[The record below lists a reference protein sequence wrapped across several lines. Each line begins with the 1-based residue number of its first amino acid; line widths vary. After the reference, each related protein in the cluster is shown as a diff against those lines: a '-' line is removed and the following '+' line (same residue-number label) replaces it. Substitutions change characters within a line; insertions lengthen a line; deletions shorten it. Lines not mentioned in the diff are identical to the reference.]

1 MNTFV
6 KRPYRT
12 NLFIYEE
19 DTDWKTTYNPSKKPK
34 IEETIASLAA
44 KADDEKCHDPVK
56 LVDEKKSEIED
67 TTAIKEESKEAH
79 KEESVPIDSSAVS
92 SSHVHSVD
100 TSFSSTHGT
109 SSKDYNKDK
118 FVINDFNKF
127 NFNKK
132 VRWSNVG
139 AQYDWDNRKYPSFTT
154 PIPKIINELS
164 EIARG
169 LCKEEV
175 PDIDDYEAE
184 AVIVNYY
191 DKKNYMSGH
200 LDDGESD

>member
-19 DTDWKTTYNPSKKPK
+19 DADWKTTYNPSKKPK

-44 KADDEKCHDPVK
+44 TAIDGKDHDTLK
-56 LVDEKKSEIED
+56 LSGGKKFEIEA
-67 TTAIKEESKEAH
+67 TTAIKEETKEVH
-79 KEESVPIDSSAVS
+79 VEGSIPVEYSAVS
-92 SSHVHSVD
+92 SSHAHSVD
-100 TSFSSTHGT
+100 TSFSSTHGS

-154 PIPKIINELS
+154 PIPKIIN
-164 EIARG
+164 
-169 LCKEEV
+169 
-175 PDIDDYEAE
+175 
-184 AVIVNYY
+184 
-191 DKKNYMSGH
+191 
-200 LDDGESD
+200 

>member
-19 DTDWKTTYNPSKKPK
+19 DADWKTTYNPSKKPK

-44 KADDEKCHDPVK
+44 TTTDGKDHDTAKLSGEKMT
-56 LVDEKKSEIED
+56 EMEA
-67 TTAIKEESKEAH
+67 TTAIKEESKEAYV
-79 KEESVPIDSSAVS
+79 EGSIPIESSAVS
-92 SSHVHSVD
+92 STSSHAHSVD
-100 TSFSSTHGT
+100 TSFSSAHGT

-118 FVINDFNKF
+118 FIINDFNKF

-154 PIPKIINELS
+154 PIPKIIN
-164 EIARG
+164 
-169 LCKEEV
+169 
-175 PDIDDYEAE
+175 
-184 AVIVNYY
+184 
-191 DKKNYMSGH
+191 
-200 LDDGESD
+200 